1 MDRKTF
7 GRRGAIALAAL
18 IAVGVAVQDATAA
31 QSGRGSGGLVG
42 TWFVEVTLRDCTTG
56 APLGPPFRSLGTY
69 NEGGTLVDTTAASGF
84 AIGQRSV
91 GLGNWTHDG
100 AQRFSQVI
108 TALMLFDTPANL
120 PGTPGFDP
128 TKPVS
133 PGFLAGW
140 GIVRH
145 AIELVDRDHWTSKGT
160 NAFYDTAGAIYL
172 TGCSTAVATRME

>member
-1 MDRKTF
+1 MDTKTF
-7 GRRGAIALAAL
+7 VKRRGIALAVL
-18 IAVGVAVQDATAA
+18 LAVGVDVHEATAA
-31 QSGRGSGGLVG
+31 QLGRGSGGLIG
-42 TWFVEVTLRDCTTG
+42 TWFVEVTLRDCTTD

-69 NEGGTLVDTTAASGF
+69 NEGGTLVDTTAALGF

-100 AQRFSQVI
+100 AHQYSQVI
-108 TALMLFDTPANL
+108 AALLLFDTPANL

-128 TKPVS
+128 AKPVT

-140 GIVRH
+140 QIVRH

-160 NAFYDTAGAIYL
+160 NAFYNTAGALYR
-172 TGCSTAVATRME
+172 TGCSSAVATRVE